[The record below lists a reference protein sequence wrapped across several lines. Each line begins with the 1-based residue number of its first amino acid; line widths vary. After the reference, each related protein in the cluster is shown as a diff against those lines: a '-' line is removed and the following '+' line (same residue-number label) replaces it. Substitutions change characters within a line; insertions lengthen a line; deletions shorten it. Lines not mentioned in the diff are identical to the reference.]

1 MNSFS
6 AAGHDRHGHCPRFGI
21 TVASVHNCKMSE
33 EVWSLANVDRDALHM
48 LGTYIF
54 RILMSSFVAI
64 IVHVAG
70 LLTLATA
77 FCFFPFGYQSSKHC
91 DRAGAE
97 SEHNNSYTSCLV
109 STAQGPE
116 KGSETEAFTDFCLWI
131 LLSQVL

>member
-1 MNSFS
+1 
-6 AAGHDRHGHCPRFGI
+6 
-21 TVASVHNCKMSE
+21 MSE

-77 FCFFPFGYQSSKHC
+77 FSFFLVGYQSSKNF
-91 DRAGAE
+91 DQAV
-97 SEHNNSYTSCLV
+97 SCLFPG
-109 STAQGPE
+109 QG
-116 KGSETEAFTDFCLWI
+116 GSRGGPGGSRGQEEARGPWKCSKTYRKPMEN
-131 LLSQVL
+131 

>member
-1 MNSFS
+1 
-6 AAGHDRHGHCPRFGI
+6 
-21 TVASVHNCKMSE
+21 MSQ

-77 FCFFPFGYQSSKHC
+77 FFGTQHC
-91 DRAGAE
+91 DQAV
-97 SEHNNSYTSCLV
+97 SCLFPG
-109 STAQGPE
+109 QG
-116 KGSETEAFTDFCLWI
+116 GSRGGPGGSRGQGEARGP
-131 LLSQVL
+131 